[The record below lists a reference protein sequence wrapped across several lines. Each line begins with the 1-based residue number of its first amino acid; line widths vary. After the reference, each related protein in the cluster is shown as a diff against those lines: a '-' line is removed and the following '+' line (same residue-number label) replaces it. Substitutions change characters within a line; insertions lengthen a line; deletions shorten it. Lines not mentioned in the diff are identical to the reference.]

1 MFFTCSIPN
10 YEREKQMSVNNYET
24 KIEQLQK
31 KAKSDLDREKEE
43 KDKAIAKVSIMY
55 HSFCS
60 CSFCACLKTWVVCL
74 GRFRSSAIK
83 IPGDAIARA
92 RAFYLC
98 YRGFNF
104 RLKRRMI
111 VI

>member
-43 KDKAIAKVSIMY
+43 KEKAIAKVSIMC

-60 CSFCACLKTWVVCL
+60 CKLLKTWVVCL
-74 GRFRSSAIK
+74 ERFRSSAIK
-83 IPGDAIARA
+83 IPGDAIART

>member
-43 KDKAIAKVSIMY
+43 KEKAIAKVSIMY
-55 HSFCS
+55 H
-60 CSFCACLKTWVVCL
+60 
-74 GRFRSSAIK
+74 
-83 IPGDAIARA
+83 
-92 RAFYLC
+92 
-98 YRGFNF
+98 
-104 RLKRRMI
+104 
-111 VI
+111 